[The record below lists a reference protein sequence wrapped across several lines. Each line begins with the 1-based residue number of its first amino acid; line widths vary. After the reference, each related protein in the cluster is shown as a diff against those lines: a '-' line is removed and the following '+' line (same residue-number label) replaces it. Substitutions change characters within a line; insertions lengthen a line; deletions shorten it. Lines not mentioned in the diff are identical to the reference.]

1 MESTRCDVSGA
12 KIFERRVASLYGA
25 AVPDGFMDGGMRR
38 PRRFPP
44 FTMALIAVNVVIYF
58 TTEWIHWHSQIPV
71 DYYFAL
77 QKEGL
82 QQGHVWQLITFQ
94 FLHAHLSHPLSWMTL
109 TRFDLPW
116 HLLLNCWAI
125 FVFGPSLEA
134 TLGKWRLA
142 TLYLLSGI
150 AGGALQV
157 FASVLS
163 YERFGGPVVGAS
175 AGVFGLVAAFTS
187 LFPDARMTVLLFFV
201 IPVRM
206 TANRMLTVA
215 GVLTV
220 LGIMFPN
227 RLLGAHVAHMA
238 HLGGLI
244 AGLIIVRSFLRRY
257 RHWQH

>member
-1 MESTRCDVSGA
+1 
-12 KIFERRVASLYGA
+12 
-25 AVPDGFMDGGMRR
+25 
-38 PRRFPP
+38 
-44 FTMALIAVNVVIYF
+44 MALIIINVSFFLVEGWLDTRTNFPWETYGPL
-58 TTEWIHWHSQIPV
+58 S
-71 DYYFAL
+71 L
-77 QKEGL
+77 SGL
-82 QQGHVWQLITFQ
+82 QQGYLWQLISFQ
-94 FLHAHLSHPLSWMTL
+94 FLHGGWV
-109 TRFDLPW
+109 
-116 HLLLNCWAI
+116 HLLLNCWGI
-125 FVFGPSLEA
+125 FVFGPPLEA
-134 TLGKWRLA
+134 TLGKSWLA
-142 TLYLLSGI
+142 ALYLLSGV

-157 FASVLS
+157 LASVLS

-215 GVLTV
+215 AGLTV

-227 RLLGAHVAHMA
+227 WLLGTHVAHVA

-257 RHWQH
+257 RQRYQ